1 MGFFLRLILTGLGW
15 SFGGPLGGIIGYA
28 IGSLFSS
35 GSPRVIRS
43 GVTDTFGNTEEKRD
57 FNVTLLVLS
66 AAVMKADGNVKRS
79 ELDYVKRF
87 FLQNFG
93 QQRAENYIK
102 MLREILQ
109 KDYDIYEVS
118 QQVGRYMDYSTRLQ
132 LLHYLFGIAEA
143 DGVVSAKELHVINT
157 ISDYMGITNSDFAS
171 VKAMFIRET
180 DSAYK
185 ILGVAPTATDDE
197 VKRAYREMAKK
208 NHPDLV
214 SNLGDEVRQ
223 AAEKKFQRINE
234 AYRELEAE
242 GRLCHVKTE
251 VDPCHELSGIAARL
265 EGGGD
270 ELAVLRFHLFDGG
283 VFNEVDDDAS
293 VSHSVIRP
301 SVLLSDGFTR

>member
-1 MGFFLRLILTGLGW
+1 MIVLKVHKNTNLFLYSVFSLELFSTPLVEFCVLLPSDKNSIYISINSIAMGFFLKLILTGLGW
-15 SFGGPLGGIIGYA
+15 SFGGPLGGIIGFA
-28 IGSLFSS
+28 IGSLFG

-43 GVTDTFGNTEEKRD
+43 EVTDTFGNTEEKRD

-93 QQRAENYIK
+93 QERAENYIK

-109 KDYDIYEVS
+109 KDYNIYEVS

-143 DGVVSAKELHVINT
+143 DGKVSPQELRVINT
-157 ISDYMGITNSDFAS
+157 ISDYMGVTKSDFAS
-171 VKAMFIRET
+171 VKAMFIKET

-185 ILGVAPTATDDE
+185 ILGIEPSATDEE
-197 VKRAYREMAKK
+197 VKKAYREMAKK

-214 SNLGDEVRQ
+214 SNLGDEVRT
-223 AAEKKFQRINE
+223 AAEKKFQEINA
-234 AYRELEAE
+234 AYETIKKQRGL
-242 GRLCHVKTE
+242 
-251 VDPCHELSGIAARL
+251 
-265 EGGGD
+265 
-270 ELAVLRFHLFDGG
+270 
-283 VFNEVDDDAS
+283 
-293 VSHSVIRP
+293 
-301 SVLLSDGFTR
+301 